1 MPQRKFDISEANKNL
16 DLFLKSKNP
25 AAFSLISAKPK
36 DVLKNGTKC
45 LRDLSYY
52 YAIKGLLL
60 NLKNSD
66 TATAQ
71 NSELLLQPVLTA
83 HPTEPLS
90 DTSIEILISVLDD
103 DDPNEKFKKAL
114 SKLFTKPLSPT
125 HKLTV
130 EDEVKRN
137 LKWFSRVREFA
148 KGFDLKIRS
157 WAGGDADGNP
167 KVDVEAL
174 KQAIHLH
181 SSKKY
186 SDDKLLIDVRQ
197 NSYIHSIIIS
207 EILEKVELHLESL
220 TQPDN
225 YESELL
231 KLLQKFHY
239 IDLVISIDD
248 PTQLTQQKEQKRLM
262 LLDILLSQKRIFE
275 IIKSIERTFS
285 TSTIMELER
294 IKLIHKHGDLIENYI
309 ISGCEHFSDMLQLQF
324 LLNLYS
330 TNTSIVPLFES
341 KNAIESGDLILSK
354 AFNNSHY
361 QNSIKNLTQ
370 KIMIGFSDS
379 EKESGLMVLPL
390 IEIAIE
396 KMKRLCFNHGIT
408 LEVFYGNGL
417 DIGRGGPS
425 IIKTEQTIQGNH
437 LRYNFLTKETA
448 INYFNNIIEN
458 ESSCLITSGN
468 QDEKFALLRGVEAS
482 TKKFETLW
490 QHTGYLYALEHYL
503 HKASPFF
510 LFVRT
515 NNFSSR
521 PSKRNTADSHDHP
534 YAIFFKSFNDTS
546 DLTKGIRAISWVNTI
561 EGTFTNFNLWY
572 GLYDG
577 LLKINETINPKILFE
592 NNSIFRDICIKALTA
607 IELSDFELAWEYIPQ
622 TYRPTSAEHL
632 ETLSGQCLSKKGQ
645 KNISE
650 HEFLAMLQTEF
661 EVLKNYF
668 IKLGI
673 TLPEN
678 IKQAITEKKN
688 ALRAANEMMAYLN
701 RKIIFEGRTI
711 TDVLGE
717 ITEDEFSEIASA
729 LYIAFTE
736 YRTPVRA

>member
-1 MPQRKFDISEANKNL
+1 MPQPKFDIIEAIKNL
-16 DLFLKSKNP
+16 DLFLESINP
-25 AAFSLISAKPK
+25 TAFTLINAKPK
-36 DVLKNGTKC
+36 AVVEHGTKC

-52 YAIKGLLL
+52 YAIKGILL
-60 NLKNSD
+60 NLDHSGSKPSE
-66 TATAQ
+66 A
-71 NSELLLQPVLTA
+71 SELLLQPVLTA

-90 DTSIEILISVLDD
+90 DVTIESIISVLDD
-103 DDPNEKFKKAL
+103 NAPNEKFKKIL
-114 SKLFTKPLSPT
+114 SELFSKPLTPL

-137 LKWFSRVREFA
+137 LKWFSRVRNFA
-148 KGFDLKIRS
+148 QGYNLKIRS

-167 KVDVEAL
+167 KVDVEAT

-186 SDDKLLIDVRQ
+186 SDEKLLIDVRQ
-197 NSYIHSIIIS
+197 NSYIHSIIVA
-207 EILEKVELHLESL
+207 EILEKVEQHLDSL

-225 YESELL
+225 YEIELL

-239 IDLVISIDD
+239 IDLVISTDD
-248 PTQLTQQKEQKRLM
+248 PLQLAQQKEQKRVM
-262 LLDILLSQKRIFE
+262 LLDILLSQKKIFE
-275 IIKSIERTFS
+275 IIKSIERTFYS
-285 TSTIMELER
+285 STIMELDR
-294 IKLIHKHGDLIENYI
+294 IKLIHKHGDIIENYI
-309 ISGCEHFSDMLQLQF
+309 ISGCEHFSDILQLQL
-324 LLNLYS
+324 LLNLHP
-330 TNTSIVPLFES
+330 TKVSIVPLFES

-361 QNSIKNLTQ
+361 QNSLKNLTQ
-370 KIMIGFSDS
+370 KVMIGFSDS

-437 LRYNFLTKETA
+437 LRYNFSTKANTL
-448 INYFNNIIEN
+448 NYFNSIIRN
-458 ESSCLITSGN
+458 EASCLITSGN

-490 QHTGYLYALEHYL
+490 QPNCFLYALEHYL

-521 PSKRNTADSHDHP
+521 PSKRNTADSYDHP
-534 YAIFFKSFNDTS
+534 YAIFFKTFNDTS

-577 LLKINETINPKILFE
+577 LLKIKETIDPKILFE
-592 NNSIFRDICIKALTA
+592 NNSIFRDICIKALSA
-607 IELSDFELAWEYIPQ
+607 IELADFELAWEYFPK
-622 TYRPTSAEHL
+622 THRPTSKEHIT
-632 ETLSGQCLSKKGQ
+632 TLSNQCNNKKGQ
-645 KNISE
+645 KNTSE
-650 HEFLAMLQTEF
+650 QEFLAMLQVEF
-661 EVLKNYF
+661 EMLKSYF
-668 IKLGI
+668 IELGI
-673 TLPEN
+673 SLPEN
-678 IKQAITEKKN
+678 IKLAIHGKKE
-688 ALRAANEMMAYLN
+688 ALKPANEMMAYFN
-701 RKIIFEGRTI
+701 RKIIFEGQTV
-711 TDVLGE
+711 TQVLGD
-717 ITEDEFSEIASA
+717 ISEDEFFEIAGA
-729 LYIAFTE
+729 LYVAFTE
-736 YRTPVRA
+736 YRTPVKV